1 MTSKSRID
9 TSREGG
15 GFIALPHVVMCSRA
29 YLKLSHTARSLLL
42 EFALQYKHDNNGRLL
57 CSGKHLL
64 KRGWNSNDTIL
75 RAKRELLNAGFIHET
90 VKGQRPN
97 KASWY
102 AITWYTLDKHPA
114 MDQAA
119 VKTFVRSAY
128 RKNDALIPS
137 EGVKKAH
144 TAPPNGVRTS
154 PVAPPDGAMKVKY
167 RYSSA
172 PAAGDHLEVTI

>member
-1 MTSKSRID
+1 MTRRTRID

-15 GFIALPHVVMCSRA
+15 GFIALPHAVLYSTA

-57 CSGKHLL
+57 CSSRYLSN
-64 KRGWNSNDTIL
+64 RGWNSNDTIL

-90 VKGQRPN
+90 VKGHRPN

-102 AITWYTLDKHPA
+102 AITWYTLDKHSA

-137 EGVKKAH
+137 EGLKR
-144 TAPPNGVRTS
+144 APT
-154 PVAPPDGAMKVKY
+154 APPDGVRASSVVPPDGAIKVTY
-167 RYSSA
+167 R
-172 PAAGDHLEVTI
+172 